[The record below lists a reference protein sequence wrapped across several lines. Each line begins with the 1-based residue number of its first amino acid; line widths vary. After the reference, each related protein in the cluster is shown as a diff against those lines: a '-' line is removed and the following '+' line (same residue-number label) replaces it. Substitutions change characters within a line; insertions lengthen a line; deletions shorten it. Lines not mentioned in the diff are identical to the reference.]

1 MEQIVKYFEN
11 WQIPSQLQRR
21 ETMVSIAAAT
31 ATVVTAGA
39 LYSLVQ
45 KVYNKLRF
53 IERKIVRRLTTCAL
67 FVGFR
72 QSWLQNRSVHFAFCW
87 IKRRIS
93 KESSGIHGKM
103 DKRARSSIPCP
114 YFRRG
119 KIILYFLIHQHEMLT
134 ASCYQVMTIVSGPYV
149 REIFL
154 NNDFN
159 FIHGTNKASYMRH
172 RTIEQIH

>member
-53 IERKIVRRLTTCAL
+53 IERKIVRRSLTTCAL

-119 KIILYFLIHQHEMLT
+119 KLYFLILFDPPT
-134 ASCYQVMTIVSGPYV
+134 
-149 REIFL
+149 
-154 NNDFN
+154 
-159 FIHGTNKASYMRH
+159 
-172 RTIEQIH
+172 